1 MWPPPRAT
9 TPCRG
14 LLRAG
19 KLGGMVD
26 TGRGAGSTEVA
37 NDGAAT
43 TRAAAAAE
51 DAPPAPSALTAR
63 QRAGLVLAPLAFAW
77 FMLGWAPE
85 GTSLP
90 MRWAMALTAAM
101 AALWICETIPL
112 AVTAL
117 LPLVVLPLAGV
128 GTFAEAAAPYAG
140 DLVFIFI
147 GGFVLANGVQRAG
160 LHYRVALR
168 IVRLTGTRRAAVV
181 AALIS
186 LTAFISLWISN
197 TAAAVLMLPVG
208 LAVYEA
214 LVPRGD
220 EPDFAGAL
228 VLGIATGATI
238 GGMGTPVG
246 STPNL
251 IFAAVARELYGVRV
265 SFAGWAAVGVP
276 IVVAFGAIAWCVL
289 TRLVYP
295 LHRAPRVDAHAER
308 HAVLAAHR
316 ALGPVRL
323 VEVLAGAVFCATAL
337 GWVMRGP
344 WHVGDRRFG
353 LIVAF
358 PQITD
363 GVIAVAGAVAMFLI
377 PISLKPWRFA
387 LDWKSGGRIPWEV
400 ILLIGGGLSLAEG
413 IQRSGMDGVLVN
425 ATRQLGAVAP
435 WVALV
440 ALCALTVAMSEVA
453 SNTATAALLL
463 PIAGA
468 MAAGMGL
475 NPLYLMLPIAFSASL
490 GLMMPAATPPNALAL
505 GSGHVS
511 VAKMALAGALLN
523 LIGLALIIASCYLIG
538 FRAFGVT
545 GGSR

>member
-1 MWPPPRAT
+1 MHTAGETVKADERRDRAT
-9 TPCRG
+9 
-14 LLRAG
+14 
-19 KLGGMVD
+19 
-26 TGRGAGSTEVA
+26 SI
-37 NDGAAT
+37 
-43 TRAAAAAE
+43 AAAAADE
-51 DAPPAPSALTAR
+51 EALRQRGRLTAR
-63 QRAGLVLAPLAFAW
+63 QVSGLVLAPLGAAW
-77 FMLGWAPE
+77 FLFGWAPA
-85 GTSLP
+85 GTTAS
-90 MRWAMALTAAM
+90 MRWVMALTAAM

-117 LPLVVLPLAGV
+117 LPLVVLPLTGV
-128 GTFAEAAAPYAG
+128 GTFPQAAAPYAG

-147 GGFVLANGVQRAG
+147 GGFVLANGVQHAG

-168 IVRLTGTRRAAVV
+168 IVRATGTRRAVVV
-181 AALIS
+181 AALIG

-214 LVPRGD
+214 LVPRRD

-251 IFAAVARELYGVRV
+251 IFAAVAQELYDVRV
-265 SFAGWAAVGVP
+265 SFAAWSAVGMP
-276 IVVAFGAIAWCVL
+276 IVIAFGAIAWWLL

-295 LHRAPRVDAHAER
+295 LHGSACTDATAER
-308 HAVLAAHR
+308 DAVGAAQR

-323 VEVLAGAVFCATAL
+323 VEVLAGAVFIATAL

-344 WHVGDRRFG
+344 WHVGDRRIG
-353 LIVAF
+353 LSVLF

-363 GVIAVAGAVAMFLI
+363 GMIAIAGAVAMFLI
-377 PISLKPWRFA
+377 PVSVKPWRFA
-387 LDWKSGGRIPWEV
+387 LDWKSGGRMPWDV

-425 ATRQLGAVAP
+425 ATHQLGAVAP
-435 WVALV
+435 WVALL

-468 MAAGMGL
+468 MAAGMGQH
-475 NPLYLMLPIAFSASL
+475 PLYLMLPIAFSASL

-505 GSGHVS
+505 GTGHVS
-511 VAKMALAGALLN
+511 VSKMALAGALLN
-523 LIGLALIIASCYLIG
+523 VVGLALIIAGCHLVG
-538 FRAFGVT
+538 FRAFGAAP
-545 GGSR
+545 GLR